1 MKQRKGLLIFGGIAS
16 ALVLAYGVYRFVG
29 TQRAD
34 ALLRNHLTENG
45 YSAEDIQS
53 LDVNHSFLNAILFGK
68 EWTIHLRYAD
78 EPDSLYIYTVKNGQV
93 QSAGVAGSTDKDDLK
108 HVE

>member
-1 MKQRKGLLIFGGIAS
+1 MKQRKGLLIFGGIAA
-16 ALVLAYGVYRFVG
+16 ALVLAYGLYRFVG

-34 ALLRNHLTENG
+34 ALLRNHLTERG
-45 YSAEDIQS
+45 VLAEDIQS
-53 LDVNHSFLNAILFGK
+53 LDVNHSFLNAILFSK

>member
-1 MKQRKGLLIFGGIAS
+1 MCIRD
-16 ALVLAYGVYRFVG
+16 R
-29 TQRAD
+29 
-34 ALLRNHLTENG
+34 
-45 YSAEDIQS
+45 
-53 LDVNHSFLNAILFGK
+53 

-78 EPDSLYIYTVKNGQV
+78 ELDSLYIYTVKNGQV